1 MDSCVRMLLRWQG
14 AYDGARVDAA
24 ACRLPDCM
32 SDMLLMPDTSDWTPD
47 ALLPL
52 LQVRQAY
59 GIPACGDQRVCRYH
73 EKALLLASAGP
84 QKNAGALL
92 ARPPLVLPN

>member
-1 MDSCVRMLLRWQG
+1 MFALLRTYVAQVVEHSTVDSCVRMLLRWQG

-32 SDMLLMPDTSDWTPD
+32 SDMLLMSDTPDWAPD

-52 LQVRQAY
+52 LQVRKATQHGKRA
-59 GIPACGDQRVCRYH
+59 GRVGQCGRLSITPV
-73 EKALLLASAGP
+73 P
-84 QKNAGALL
+84 
-92 ARPPLVLPN
+92 